1 MCNLKAI
8 KTIWII
14 HWYCYYS
21 YSRHVLP
28 SICLFTNKQ
37 RFCEKQKILSA
48 LLLNF
53 DHENLVL
60 LVVWYH
66 DHTIHMRLNGTIC
79 LDELIDEVLE
89 FDGFDNM
96 LMCCFIISDLFFQI
110 PRNCLYRL
118 RCFPHLFDI
127 VCPSLLFVAYVLSHC
142 LDLLM
147 CFCHFCCVFPYP
159 SQSSPSMALCFGPKY
174 YMFEHVS
181 IFIVSLLSEN
191 FRRGL

>member
-1 MCNLKAI
+1 MGKTCNYGIPIFLQLECLANYGI
-8 KTIWII
+8 FIAVDV
-14 HWYCYYS
+14 S

-96 LMCCFIISDLFFQI
+96 M
-110 PRNCLYRL
+110 
-118 RCFPHLFDI
+118 
-127 VCPSLLFVAYVLSHC
+127 
-142 LDLLM
+142 
-147 CFCHFCCVFPYP
+147 
-159 SQSSPSMALCFGPKY
+159 
-174 YMFEHVS
+174 
-181 IFIVSLLSEN
+181 
-191 FRRGL
+191 